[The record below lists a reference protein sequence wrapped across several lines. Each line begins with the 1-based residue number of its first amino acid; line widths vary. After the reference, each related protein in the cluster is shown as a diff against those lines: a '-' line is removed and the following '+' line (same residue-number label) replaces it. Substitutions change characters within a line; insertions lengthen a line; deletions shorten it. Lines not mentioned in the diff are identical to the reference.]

1 MGSCLNLN
9 RLFYTAYLFLYV
21 FSNQIGIVEGKM
33 KYKRPCVKNI
43 YPIYRLNDNVFRIGA
58 QLNITTEFEDP
69 TDQLWN
75 LAIRLDGR
83 EFERVVDELTGI
95 YPELTVDDIE
105 FGVELLSQEG
115 LIEEYGENDTI
126 DDRYMSNVNYF
137 RRYLDDYNQSL
148 NVQKNKRMFSF
159 VARFRWRWIKCFD
172 FISRFRPKKINCS

>member
-1 MGSCLNLN
+1 
-9 RLFYTAYLFLYV
+9 
-21 FSNQIGIVEGKM
+21 M

-137 RRYLDDYNQSL
+137 RIYLDDYNQSL
-148 NVQKNKRMFSF
+148 NVQKK
-159 VARFRWRWIKCFD
+159 
-172 FISRFRPKKINCS
+172 